1 MKKLA
6 FNNNTNILGKDLEG
20 AAQGKKY
27 SNFLKKIK
35 EKRLRNADQTIRR
48 NPINFFMNFN
58 VNVDLNEENQNEKIS
73 DEGKIWVEGVL
84 MDKADIVNL
93 ANKVLKKV
101 NYKKDKN
108 LKSNFIPIGKG
119 KMAITQGV
127 TVEDFVEKYKVK

>member
-1 MKKLA
+1 
-6 FNNNTNILGKDLEG
+6 
-20 AAQGKKY
+20 
-27 SNFLKKIK
+27 
-35 EKRLRNADQTIRR
+35 
-48 NPINFFMNFN
+48 
-58 VNVDLNEENQNEKIS
+58 
-73 DEGKIWVEGVL
+73 